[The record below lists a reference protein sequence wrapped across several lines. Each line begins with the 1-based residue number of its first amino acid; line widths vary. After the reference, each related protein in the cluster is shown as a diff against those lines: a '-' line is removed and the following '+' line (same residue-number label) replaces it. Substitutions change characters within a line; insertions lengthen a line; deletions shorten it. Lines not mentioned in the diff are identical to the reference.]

1 MMPSFRRNA
10 ARPSCFVVALILR
23 PDRPTERIL
32 GVKRSAAALADY
44 GATRD
49 RDEVGGA
56 ARCNVLVCWHDFM
69 FLCFT
74 AWDGCDKLAE
84 VIPDRG

>member
-1 MMPSFRRNA
+1 MNS
-10 ARPSCFVVALILR
+10 
-23 PDRPTERIL
+23 
-32 GVKRSAAALADY
+32 SAAALADY